1 MTNVVYVD
9 AVGGVA
15 GDMLLGALLDAGA
28 DEAGVREALGGLGLP
43 GLDFEVGSERRHGI
57 AARRVRV
64 SAPEEHVD
72 RTWSDVRSVVEAA
85 PLPDRARERALA
97 AFSALARA
105 EAHVHRIPVDE
116 VHFHEVGAADA
127 VADVCGIAMALET
140 LDIDEFVCSPL
151 PVARGFV
158 DAAHGRLPL
167 PAPATLELLRDAPL
181 KGVDLDAE
189 LVTPTGAAVVAAL
202 AREFGPVPAMRLS
215 SVGYGA
221 GTRDLPELPNLVRV
235 LVGSRA
241 ERYGRAHDIS
251 LIETNLDDLSPE
263 FVPDAAQACFGA
275 GALDVWVTHAQM
287 KKGRPGVVLSA
298 LATPENEPNVAEAML
313 RETGTLGVRV
323 TAVRRWELER
333 AWRTVRVAGEQVRVK
348 VGTLNGSTL
357 SVAPEHD
364 DCAAV
369 AAATGR
375 SVSSVWSAALAA
387 AQQGM
392 EEP

>member
-1 MTNVVYVD
+1 MTNTVYVD
-9 AVGGVA
+9 AIGGVA
-15 GDMLLGALLDAGA
+15 GDMLLAALLDAGA
-28 DEAGVREALGGLGLP
+28 DEATVREALAGLGLP
-43 GLDFEVGSERRHGI
+43 GLDFEVGSERRHRI
-57 AARRVRV
+57 AARRVNV
-64 SAPEEHVD
+64 VAPEERVD

-85 PLPDRARERALA
+85 PLPDRARQRALTV
-97 AFSALARA
+97 FSALAHA
-105 EAHVHRIPVDE
+105 EARVHRIPVDE

-127 VADVCGIAMALET
+127 IADVCGIAVALDTLET
-140 LDIDEFVCSPL
+140 DELVCSPL

-167 PAPATLELLRDAPL
+167 PAPAALELLRDAPL
-181 KGVDLDAE
+181 RGLDLDAE

-202 AREFGPVPAMRLS
+202 AREFGPVPAMRLQS
-215 SVGYGA
+215 IGYGA

-235 LVGSRA
+235 LVGTRA
-241 ERYGRAHDIS
+241 ESYGRAHDVA

-263 FVPDAAQACFGA
+263 FVPDAAQACFDA
-275 GALDVWVTHAQM
+275 GALDVWVTPAQM

-298 LATPENEPNVAEAML
+298 LSTLENEPRVAEAML
-313 RETGTLGVRV
+313 RESGTLGVRV
-323 TAVRRWELER
+323 TTVRRWELER
-333 AWRTVRVAGEQVRVK
+333 GWRTVRVAGEQVRVK

-375 SVSSVWSAALAA
+375 SVASVWSAALAA
-387 AQQGM
+387 AQ
-392 EEP
+392 EEGEQP